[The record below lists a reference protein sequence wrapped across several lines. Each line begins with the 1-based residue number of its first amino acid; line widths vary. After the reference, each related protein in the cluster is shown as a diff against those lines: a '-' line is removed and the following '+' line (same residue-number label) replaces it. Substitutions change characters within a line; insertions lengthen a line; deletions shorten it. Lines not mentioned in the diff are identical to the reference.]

1 MQLQIL
7 LLHVGISDRSVSI
20 KTKQYI
26 LNTLK
31 KSLSRKS
38 LTNIT
43 MKGEQNNQKKG
54 ENSKLFQECYSPP
67 QACTFSKTWC
77 VFHVFIDYK

>member
-7 LLHVGISDRSVSI
+7 LVHVGIPDRSVSI

-43 MKGEQNNQKKG
+43 MKGEHNNQKKEG
-54 ENSKLFQECYSPP
+54 GKFKAVSGML
-67 QACTFSKTWC
+67 
-77 VFHVFIDYK
+77 